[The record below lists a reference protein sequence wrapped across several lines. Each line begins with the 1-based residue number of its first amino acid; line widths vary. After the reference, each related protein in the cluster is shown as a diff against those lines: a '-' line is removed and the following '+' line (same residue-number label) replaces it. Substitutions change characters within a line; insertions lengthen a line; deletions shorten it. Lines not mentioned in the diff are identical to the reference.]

1 VKPAENDFR
10 AGFLFYQ
17 WGELIHRIVRS
28 KRKNMRRMKLIIGIL
43 IALSL
48 MVWTVQPILACGS
61 TSGDGGDDHSGS
73 GVATKLVFIHQP
85 TNAASGTS
93 ISPAVTV
100 AVQDAHGNTITGST
114 LAITMAIRNNPSG
127 GKLSGTTKVNAV
139 KGVATF
145 TNLSIDKPGTGYTL
159 KASTG
164 YIITGSSNA
173 FNITGTPSIP
183 IVTTPV
189 VTSPNITPPVVTTP
203 VAGTA
208 PAWLQ
213 VTVTGLIVNSPPVL
227 IDQGGYIHGNY
238 ELTSK
243 DGTVTL
249 DLPENNGCW
258 NSAGQVLTSISA
270 GITTAPPATTNDDA
284 MVLAYTFGPDGAN
297 FNPALTLTLKY
308 DPAITTANVL
318 ENSLYAEGYDGTRWQ
333 RLDGVI
339 NKAQKTITIQISHFS
354 TYAVMGKVMPP
365 PPVTA
370 IAAPPTTNAINDVVS
385 LAVSVPETNPSSSSL
400 LATIDASSP
409 DVVTTPEALQQTP
422 APNLP
427 VSSQPD
433 HASLGLFLVGLAAA
447 LALIIL
453 LVVWIMRRRAERE

>member
-1 VKPAENDFR
+1 M
-10 AGFLFYQ
+10 G
-17 WGELIHRIVRS
+17 RIKFVV
-28 KRKNMRRMKLIIGIL
+28 GIL
-43 IALSL
+43 IVLSL
-48 MVWTVQPILACGS
+48 MVWTVQPTMACNK
-61 TSGDGGDDHSGS
+61 TSGDSSGDYFGS
-73 GVATKLVFIHQP
+73 GTAAKLVFIQEP
-85 TNAASGTS
+85 TNAASGAS
-93 ISPAVTV
+93 ISPAVAV
-100 AVQDAHGNTITGST
+100 AVQDAHGNTITSST

-145 TNLSIDKPGTGYTL
+145 SNLRIDKAGTGYTL

-164 YIITGSSNA
+164 FFITVTSNL
-173 FNITGTPSIP
+173 FNITGTTSIP
-183 IVTTPV
+183 VVTTPV
-189 VTSPNITPPVVTTP
+189 VTSPVITPPVVTTP
-203 VAGTA
+203 VTETT

-243 DGTVTL
+243 DGTITL
-249 DLPENNGCW
+249 NLPENNGCW
-258 NSAGQVLTSISA
+258 NSAGQVLTSINA

-308 DPAITTANVL
+308 DPAITTAKVL
-318 ENSLYAEGYDGTRWQ
+318 ENSLYAEGYDGTQWQ
-333 RLDGVI
+333 RIDGVI

-370 IAAPPTTNAINDVVS
+370 IAAPATTNAINEAVS
-385 LAVSVPETNPSSSSL
+385 LSVSVPEIDLSSSSPV
-400 LATIDASSP
+400 ATIDASSP
-409 DVVTTPEALQQTP
+409 DVVTTPEAPQHTP
-422 APNLP
+422 APNVP

-433 HASLGLFLVGLAAA
+433 RGSLGIFLVGLAAA
-447 LALIIL
+447 AALIIL
-453 LVVWIMRRRAERE
+453 LVVWIMKRRTERE